1 MGDAFVG
8 LQARLMSQALRKLTS
23 AIHRSRTSVIFI
35 NQLREKVGVFFG
47 NPEVTPGGR
56 ALKFY
61 SSVRIDLRRTDTIKK
76 GDAII
81 GSRVKAKIVKNKVA
95 PPFKTAEFDI
105 LFNEGVSTEGCL
117 LDLGVNLGVVGKSGA
132 FYTYNESRIGQGR
145 ENAREYLKEHKD
157 IAKEIE
163 QQIRTKAFSIP
174 VVADNDA
181 VE

>member
-23 AIHRSRTSVIFI
+23 AIHRSHTSVIFI

-61 SSVRIDLRRTDTIKK
+61 SSVRIDLRRAETIKK
-76 GDAII
+76 GDVAI
-81 GSRVKAKIVKNKVA
+81 GSHVKAKVVKNKVA

-105 LFNEGVSTEGCL
+105 LFDEGISSEGCI
-117 LDLGVNLGVVGKSGA
+117 LDLGVTLGLVSKSGA
-132 FYTYNESRIGQGR
+132 FYTYNDSRIGQGR
-145 ENAREYLKEHKD
+145 ENAREYLKEHKE

-163 QQIRTKAFSIP
+163 QQIRAQAFNIP
-174 VVADNDA
+174 VPADNNA